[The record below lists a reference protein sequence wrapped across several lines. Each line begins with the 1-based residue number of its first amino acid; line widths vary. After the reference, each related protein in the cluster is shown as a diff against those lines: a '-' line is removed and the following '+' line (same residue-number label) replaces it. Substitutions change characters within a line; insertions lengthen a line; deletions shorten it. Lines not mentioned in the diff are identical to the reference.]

1 MTTRE
6 RHLAVIVVAIL
17 GVGAVGLLAYTLV
30 LSPLIDKDKQ
40 VKLKENEVATLELDI
55 STIQF
60 EQKKFEAFRQQS
72 LPADVGV
79 SREKYFNLLEGLVRR
94 AEFPAGAN
102 TKITQ
107 SEPDAKSAPTI
118 APKKNAYTKL
128 TYDLTFKAQLYHVID
143 FMQLFY
149 RQPLLHSIKSINIQ
163 RPSDQRA
170 QGLRQLDVTMK
181 IEAIVLDNAPQRP
194 TLLPIVRE
202 LALLS
207 GAAAQTGFSLFA
219 VSGRGSPIPPAG
231 ILADE
236 PREYL
241 AIAGKDM
248 FFGPPPP
255 SPKWPEPKDKEDDH
269 SRFITLVS
277 VVGEDDGTI
286 KAAFRDKLD
295 NHNYTITQS
304 PKGAIAVRGE
314 WELNG
319 KTRLVPGYDEKRPG
333 CVMLYPSG
341 EAENRCDWR
350 VRRVLLDSVILE
362 KLDAEDPDSD
372 TRPKLHALAGIGG
385 GPGAFVALPEAGKL
399 FRVYVGQD
407 LDTDPK
413 DPMSEKRTAPPPS
426 RFLLTREAWKE
437 IYAPL
442 FVPTSSGDEDKRGR

>member
-40 VKLKENEVATLELDI
+40 VKLKENEVATLVLDI

-128 TYDLTFKAQLYHVID
+128 TYDLTFKAQLYHVVD

-207 GAAAQTGFSLFA
+207 GAAAQTGYNLFA

-231 ILADE
+231 VLADE
-236 PREYL
+236 HRDYL
-241 AIAGKDM
+241 AIAGKDI
-248 FFGPPPP
+248 FFGLPPK
-255 SPKWPEPKDKEDDH
+255 SREISIPKGEDDH
-269 SRFITLVS
+269 SPFVTLVS

-286 KAAFRDKLD
+286 KAVFRDKLD

-319 KTRLVPGYDEKRPG
+319 KTRLVPGYDEKK
-333 CVMLYPSG
+333 PSYVLFYG
-341 EAENRCDWR
+341 SDESENRRDWR

-362 KLDAEDPDSD
+362 KLDADDPDSD

-407 LDTDPK
+407 LETDPK